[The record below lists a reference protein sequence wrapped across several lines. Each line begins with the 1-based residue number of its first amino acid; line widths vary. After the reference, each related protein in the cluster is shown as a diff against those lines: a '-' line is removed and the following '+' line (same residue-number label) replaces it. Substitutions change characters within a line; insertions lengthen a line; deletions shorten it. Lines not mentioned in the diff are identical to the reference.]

1 MPDRH
6 HLTEKIRS
14 YLDALSP
21 RAVQTLLRGL
31 ESARAR
37 GSDDPHLDLILGAC
51 VSAARRSCGVVLDSE
66 PRENWLQRLF
76 FVPVEDL
83 LLSEML
89 PAKEPGRI
97 TRASLPLIWTWIAR
111 DIAPDRV
118 SVATE
123 LSRRLETEPDE
134 VVEMA
139 AGLRRHVLQ
148 PLQKALA
155 EAHAD
160 DRSHQKICMLVG
172 GERALRDLED
182 VAAAIVEMGWL
193 DALRESLP
201 ERLTEWDFKTGSPSL
216 VRIKAVADRHPDH
229 KHLVG
234 AIVLN
239 RVEAPESML
248 SLAAALAGSMSIRKI
263 AASPYA
269 VFAEMA
275 LSEVERFSG
284 IACGSCTNRELSTA
298 INAYSRLVKVLDRQ
312 FDLAEKPAWQKRVAE
327 TRRALSNLVTRELE
341 ATMGN
346 IRRALTVPKIGADG
360 EPDVDVLLLEE
371 AHRGVMLVNKM
382 RDVAE
387 SLAVNE
393 ITARTRL
400 ALDQSL
406 EIKTR
411 ALLQALSE
419 SKGAERK
426 AHLVAVDVAIDL
438 CEDFYGKDYADQ
450 LRRSRKA
457 ALTPKTEARQAA
469 S

>member
-31 ESARAR
+31 ENARAR
-37 GSDDPHLDLILGAC
+37 GSDDPHLELILDAC
-51 VSAARRSCGVVLDSE
+51 VSAARRSSGVMLDAE

-76 FVPVEDL
+76 FAPVEDL
-83 LLSEML
+83 LVSEML
-89 PAKEPGRI
+89 PSKERGRV
-97 TRASLPLIWTWIAR
+97 TRASLPLIWNWIAR

-134 VVEMA
+134 VVDMA
-139 AGLRRHVLQ
+139 SNLRRHVME
-148 PLQKALA
+148 PMQKAIA
-155 EAHAD
+155 DAHAN
-160 DRSHQKICMLVG
+160 DRAHQKICMLVG

-182 VAAAIVEMGWL
+182 VVAAILEANWL

-201 ERLTEWDFKTGSPSL
+201 ERLTEWDFKPGSPSL
-216 VRIKAVADRHPDH
+216 LRIKAVADRHGEH
-229 KHLVG
+229 KHLVA
-234 AIVLN
+234 AIVLA

-248 SLAAALAGSMSIRKI
+248 SLAAALAGSISIRKI

-269 VFAEMA
+269 VFAEIA

-284 IACGSCTNRELSTA
+284 IACGSCSNRELSVA
-298 INAYSRLVKVLDRQ
+298 INAYTRLVKVLDRQ
-312 FDLAEKPAWQKRVAE
+312 FDLTEKPAWQKRVAD
-327 TRRALSNLVTRELE
+327 TRRALSQLVTRELE

-346 IRRALTVPKIGADG
+346 IRRALAVPKIGADG

-393 ITARTRL
+393 ITARTRQ

-411 ALLQALSE
+411 ALLSALAE
-419 SKGAERK
+419 SKGADRK

-457 ALTPKTEARQAA
+457 ALAPKADARQAA